1 MRNERK
7 NLQKQSDIAA
17 SNIEKEQIEEEIIR
31 LSRKI
36 KSSWLELADSED
48 EIELQRKNMIAKLR
62 NQMSK
67 KCEVKNIFIAE
78 FEIV

>member
-67 KCEVKNIFIAE
+67 KCDMRRF
-78 FEIV
+78 F